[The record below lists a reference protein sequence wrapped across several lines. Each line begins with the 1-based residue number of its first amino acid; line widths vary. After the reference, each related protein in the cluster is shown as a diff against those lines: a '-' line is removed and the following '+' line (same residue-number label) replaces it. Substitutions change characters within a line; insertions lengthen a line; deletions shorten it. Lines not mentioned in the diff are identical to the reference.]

1 MTSLGTAT
9 RMVAAAM
16 LGGFLFGSPV
26 AAFADEPA
34 TLQVS
39 STAELVDGQRITVHG
54 SGFRAGLAA
63 VAVGMC
69 KQGFSNGLKDCD
81 LDGGATFVNI
91 GGDGTFGPLT
101 LTVHHQFHNIDCD
114 QQQCVIAAA
123 PLPGTEPPAVIAANS
138 ASVSI
143 GFAGSRLPT
152 AAPAPA
158 PAVSVRADTD
168 INGPSTVLWAVT
180 AGLLVLVAG
189 LALADRR
196 RL

>member
-1 MTSLGTAT
+1 MNGFATMTRAATAA
-9 RMVAAAM
+9 V
-16 LGGFLFGSPV
+16 LGGCLIGFPA
-26 AAFADEPA
+26 AAFAQEPA
-34 TLQVS
+34 AIQVS
-39 STAELVDGQRITVHG
+39 VSADLTEGQRITVSG

-69 KQGFSNGLKDCD
+69 KQGFTNGLKDCD

-101 LTVHHQFHNIDCD
+101 LTAHHTFHAIDCT

-138 ASVSI
+138 AAVAVA
-143 GFAGSRLPT
+143 FAGSGPPT
-152 AAPAPA
+152 PPTPAPA
-158 PAVSVRADTD
+158 AALRSDSDTE
-168 INGPSTVLWAVT
+168 GPSIVLWAVT
-180 AGLLVLVAG
+180 AGLLVIVAG
-189 LALADRR
+189 SALADRR